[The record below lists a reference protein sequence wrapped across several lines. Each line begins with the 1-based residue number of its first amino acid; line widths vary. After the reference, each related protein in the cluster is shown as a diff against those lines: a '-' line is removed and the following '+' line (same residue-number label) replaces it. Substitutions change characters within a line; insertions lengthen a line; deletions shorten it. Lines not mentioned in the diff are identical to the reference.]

1 LPYRFNFSI
10 MTHLQI
16 GFLVYP
22 DVTQLDFTAPH
33 QVFGCL
39 PDVQIHLL
47 WKNLEPIRAQDG
59 LMVLPTTS
67 FAQCPPLDVLCVP
80 GGGPGQVDLLNDPEV
95 LDFLHRQS
103 AKYITSVCTGSLLL
117 AAAGLLDGYRAAC
130 HWSFR
135 EHLAAFRVE
144 VSSDRV
150 VVDRDRIT
158 GGGVTAGLDF
168 GLAIVAKLCGEDTAK
183 TIQLL
188 LEYNPEPPFNCG
200 SPETADRKT
209 RAIYDRLAEP
219 ILGRFWEG
227 VEGAIG

>member
-1 LPYRFNFSI
+1 
-10 MTHLQI
+10 MTHLNI

-39 PDVQIHLL
+39 PTVKLHLL

-59 LMVLPTTS
+59 LMILPTTR
-67 FAQCPPLDVLCVP
+67 FEQCPPLDVLCVP
-80 GGGPGQVDLLNDPEV
+80 GGGAGQVALLTDSEV
-95 LDFLHRQS
+95 LNFLRGQT
-103 AKYITSVCTGSLLL
+103 ATYITSVCTGSLLL

-135 EHLAAFRVE
+135 EHLAAFGVE
-144 VSSDRV
+144 VSTERV

-168 GLAIVAKLCGEDTAK
+168 GLAIAAQLCGEETAK

-188 LEYNPEPPFNCG
+188 LEYDPAPPFNCG

-209 RAIYDRLAEP
+209 RAIYDHLAEP
-219 ILGRFWEG
+219 ILERFREG
-227 VEGAIG
+227 VKSAIAW